1 MMRLV
6 RPIAAVWL
14 ALGLLFA
21 LELAGG
27 FTGWGHAFG
36 GLLLIPAAVMVLLV
50 AFFFMRVREAG
61 RLARFFAL
69 AALFWL
75 LVLLGLGSI
84 DPMTRTI
91 YPVTV
96 TRYP

>member
-1 MMRLV
+1 MMPLL
-6 RPIAAVWL
+6 RPVAAVWL
-14 ALGLLFA
+14 ALGALFA
-21 LELAGG
+21 LELAGA

-36 GLLLIPAAVMVLLV
+36 GLLLVPAAAMVLLV
-50 AFFFMRVREAG
+50 GFFFMRVRQAG

-84 DPMTRTI
+84 DPMTRTVF
-91 YPVTV
+91 PVTV

>member
-1 MMRLV
+1 MMPLL
-6 RPIAAVWL
+6 RPVAAVWL
-14 ALGLLFA
+14 ALGVLFA
-21 LELAGG
+21 VELAGA
-27 FTGWGHAFG
+27 FTGWGHGFG
-36 GLLLIPAAVMVLLV
+36 GLLLVPAAVMVLLV
-50 AFFFMRVREAG
+50 GFFFMRVRQAG

-84 DPMTRTI
+84 DPMTRTVF
-91 YPVTV
+91 PVTV

>member
-1 MMRLV
+1 
-6 RPIAAVWL
+6 
-14 ALGLLFA
+14 
-21 LELAGG
+21 
-27 FTGWGHAFG
+27 
-36 GLLLIPAAVMVLLV
+36 MVLLV
-50 AFFFMRVREAG
+50 GFFFMRVRQAG

-84 DPMTRTI
+84 DPMTRTVF
-91 YPVTV
+91 PVTV

>member
-1 MMRLV
+1 MMRVV

-21 LELAGG
+21 LELAGA
-27 FTGWGHAFG
+27 FTGFGHRFG
-36 GLLLIPAAVMVLLV
+36 GFLLVPAAVMVLLV
-50 AFFFMRVREAG
+50 GFFFMRVREAG
-61 RLARFFAL
+61 RLARFVAL
-69 AALFWL
+69 AAAFWL

-84 DPMTRTI
+84 DPMTRTV

>member
-1 MMRLV
+1 MIRII
-6 RPIAAVWL
+6 RPVAAVWL
-14 ALGLLFA
+14 GLGGLFA
-21 LELAGG
+21 LELAGA
-27 FTGWGHAFG
+27 FTGWGHLFG
-36 GLLLIPAAVMVLLV
+36 GFLLAPAAIMVVLV
-50 AFFFMRVREAG
+50 GVFFMHVRRAG

-84 DPMTRTI
+84 DAMTRTV

>member
-1 MMRLV
+1 MMRLA

-21 LELAGG
+21 LELAGAL
-27 FTGWGHAFG
+27 TGWGHALG
-36 GLLLIPAAVMVLLV
+36 SALLIPAAAMVWLV
-50 AFFFMRVREAG
+50 GFYFMRVRVAG

-69 AALFWL
+69 AAVFWL

-84 DPMTRTI
+84 DPMTRTV
-91 YPVTV
+91 YPVAV
-96 TRYP
+96 TQYP

>member
-1 MMRLV
+1 MMRMA

-14 ALGLLFA
+14 ALVLLFA
-21 LELAGG
+21 LELAGA
-27 FTGWGHAFG
+27 FTGWGRAVG
-36 GLLLIPAAVMVLLV
+36 GLLLVPAAAMVLLV
-50 AFFFMRVREAG
+50 GLFFMRVRAAG
-61 RLARFFAL
+61 RLAPFFAL

-84 DPMTRTI
+84 DPMTRTV